1 MAGCSGLRSCSRQI
15 AAIRGRFQPNASHTH
30 RASRKQNV
38 LTKDFTRSAHRTQT
52 TRVKLHASISFAL
65 RAMLAL
71 RLAGNSGV
79 TSHRQPRQCRGA
91 KEPKTAKGAQSD
103 PNYAPR
109 LLLDCVP
116 VFHKIITPAYLL
128 NLSEDGR
135 YLSFRN
141 VCRGGQ
147 NNSYATD
154 WKPRLRPCSQQ
165 APPAGSEVEPG
176 PGR

>member
-1 MAGCSGLRSCSRQI
+1 MR
-15 AAIRGRFQPNASHTH
+15 
-30 RASRKQNV
+30 
-38 LTKDFTRSAHRTQT
+38 
-52 TRVKLHASISFAL
+52 
-65 RAMLAL
+65 AL

-109 LLLDCVP
+109 PLLDCVP

-128 NLSEDGR
+128 NLSAGR

-141 VCRGGQ
+141 VCRGGGQ
-147 NNSYATD
+147 NNSYAID
-154 WKPRLRPCSQQ
+154 
-165 APPAGSEVEPG
+165 
-176 PGR
+176 